1 MTKMKYI
8 ISERQL
14 GLIDEHYDEII
25 SQELS
30 NLMPKKIKRYPH
42 SFFMV
47 DGDNVINLELDKNG
61 FLWTNQKL
69 IKKLSEKISMGLDDT
84 KRLVKKWIIKNFK

>member
-1 MTKMKYI
+1 MKYI

>member
-1 MTKMKYI
+1 MKYI
-8 ISERQL
+8 ITERQYSV
-14 GLIDEHYDEII
+14 IENQYDEII
-25 SQELS
+25 SQEL
-30 NLMPKKIKRYPH
+30 NNFLPKNIKRYPH